1 MRSRGYNKRIDIYET
16 TSVFDGISGYTSS
29 TSLIGSSWAKISTFN
44 VGKNTNSTEFGLLD
58 VNDSLIV
65 TVRKR
70 NDVTYNSDSMYIVY
84 RGVKYII
91 TTAPINVGFEDK
103 EIQFIVKK
111 ASNTDVNEVG
121 DINDLNGLLNTNL

>member
-1 MRSRGYNKRIDIYET
+1 MKSREFNKRIDIYET
-16 TSVFDGISGYTSS
+16 TSIFDGISGYTSS

-58 VNDSLIV
+58 VNDSLII

-70 NDVTYNSDSMYIVY
+70 NDITYNSDSQHIIY

-91 TTAPINVGFEDK
+91 TTSPINVGFEDS
-103 EIQFIVKK
+103 EIQFVVKR
-111 ASNTDVNEVG
+111 ASNTVLN
-121 DINDLNGLLNTNL
+121 DIPK